1 MIKRFNN
8 YVNTQHL
15 QQVYYVNQF
24 SWNILAVEV
33 KVDIGLTDDFKV
45 CNKKSEKEDREDD
58 VNTSYPCSLMFMF
71 RGFEGIVWWWFNK

>member
-1 MIKRFNN
+1 M
-8 YVNTQHL
+8 
-15 QQVYYVNQF
+15 
-24 SWNILAVEV
+24 

-71 RGFEGIVWWWFNK
+71 LGFEGIV